1 MPPSDSA
8 TPPVVLIQEEIEE
21 WHQKLKWQK
30 ELNEQTEH
38 RLQREGIFWH
48 DKRLDGLS
56 DDDRMWEIIKMS
68 FRQVAQVLASVG
80 LVHFFEYF
88 LQRGILG
95 AKHLRLLTL
104 KYVETKMP
112 EIRDAEDRRLIVEAA
127 AECMQDE
134 EMRFFEAR
142 YGDIDRLILDS
153 QHARRFLSEKLLH
166 EQRMIDQYDLT
177 APLHAETNS
186 FFTKWTVP
194 RADFASFDQ
203 YEDWVAASSCDG
215 MLFLWPIIEGDRTP
229 PVVRCK
235 SLHSAPCVDFVM
247 DWNRM
252 EAVTCGLD
260 NKVNLYNLKEN
271 EVVSTFRDGRDG
283 NDAQV
288 FLCVDAQLEGAGL
301 AALGT
306 NFGKVK
312 VLDLQ
317 RMQLVTSLLG
327 HSDHC
332 RALSV
337 DWERR
342 LLVSCSWDSYVHLY
356 DLRSSKLVQRF
367 EGHNGNCVALEVDW
381 QHMVA
386 ASSAAEYRFI
396 LWDLEERKLIQRYDS
411 PGHNV
416 NCLSLNTEEGTLATG
431 SDDGLVKLW
440 NLAADEASD
449 CDSRDSRD
457 SWQNAWERSI
467 DCKHHMT
474 LAMDVDW
481 SRKKLVTASWDYNV
495 DMWDLQTGDHL
506 HHFFK
511 PRRCMTQVRMKKACD
526 AP

>member
-8 TPPVVLIQEEIEE
+8 TPAVSLSYEEVQD
-21 WHQKLKWQK
+21 WRQKLKWEK
-30 ELNEQTEH
+30 DLDEQREH

-48 DKRLDGLS
+48 DATLDGLS

-104 KYVETKMP
+104 NYVETKMP
-112 EIRDAEDRRLIVEAA
+112 EIRDPQDRRLIVEAA
-127 AECMQDE
+127 AKCMQDE

-153 QHARRFLSEKLLH
+153 QHARRFLSGKLLH
-166 EQRMIDQYDLT
+166 EQWMIDQYDLT
-177 APLHAETNS
+177 APLHEETNS
-186 FFTKWTVP
+186 YFTKWTVP
-194 RADFASFDQ
+194 RADLESFDQ
-203 YEDWVAASSCDG
+203 YDDWVAATSCDG
-215 MLFLWPIIEGDRTP
+215 LLFLWPVIEGDRTP

-235 SLHSAPCVDFVM
+235 QLHSAPCVDFVM

-252 EAVTCGLD
+252 EAITCGLD
-260 NKVNLYNLKEN
+260 NKVNLYNLEDN
-271 EVVSTFRDGRDG
+271 QVVASFRDGSKDG

-288 FLCVDAQLEGAGL
+288 FLCVDAQLEAGF

-306 NFGKVK
+306 NFGTVK
-312 VLDLQ
+312 LLDLQ

-327 HSDHC
+327 HQDHC

-337 DWERR
+337 DWEQR

-356 DLRSSKLVQRF
+356 DLRSSKLIHRF
-367 EGHNGNCVALEVDW
+367 EGHNSNCGALEVDW
-381 QHMVA
+381 QQMVA
-386 ASSAAEYRFI
+386 VSSASEYRFI
-396 LWDLEERKLIQRYDS
+396 LWDLEERKLIQSYDS

-416 NCLSLNTEEGTLATG
+416 NCLSLNTEEGRLATG

-440 NLAADEASD
+440 NLALDESSD
-449 CDSRDSRD
+449 ENF
-457 SWQNAWERSI
+457 SWETAWERSI

-481 SRKKLVTASWDYNV
+481 SRNKLVTASWDYNV
-495 DMWDLQTGDHL
+495 DMWDLKTGDHL

-511 PRRCMTQVRMKKACD
+511 PRRCMTQVRLKRKSFD
-526 AP
+526 AST